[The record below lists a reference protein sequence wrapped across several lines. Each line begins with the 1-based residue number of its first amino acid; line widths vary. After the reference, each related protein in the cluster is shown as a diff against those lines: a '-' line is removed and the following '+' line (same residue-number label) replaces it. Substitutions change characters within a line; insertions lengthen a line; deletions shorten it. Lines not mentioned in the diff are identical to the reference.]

1 MSDFNVDII
10 QIRDSSFNIG
20 KKIGNYIQNRPIL
33 KTLEMITKPEI
44 DYINMM
50 TVFTYFTPHL
60 IDELEGLAEGL
71 KLPFHKTAALFSG
84 YDVPKTEAMG
94 CSAIVTKDH
103 YTRNYD
109 FSPVLYDGCFSLLQ
123 PEKAISTAGYNLQ
136 AIGRHDG
143 VNEHGLVLGLHFV
156 SNNEYTKGLSAWTS
170 VRMILDT
177 CTNLEDAIHMLKEI
191 PHAACYNF
199 SIGDRAGNIAAVE
212 ASPDKVI
219 VRRDELLLTCV
230 NHFQD
235 RSLVKKNRF
244 SIEGSIERNNYLQD
258 FKESH
263 FTQSEMF
270 HSFANKNSPVFFTDY
285 DNLFGTLHTFSYS
298 FKESRILTS
307 IAQSNQVLDIDF
319 EEWINGKDVSQQ
331 VLTGVIEN

>member
-71 KLPFHKTAALFSG
+71 KLPFNKTAALFSG

-230 NHFQD
+230 NHF
-235 RSLVKKNRF
+235 
-244 SIEGSIERNNYLQD
+244 
-258 FKESH
+258 
-263 FTQSEMF
+263 
-270 HSFANKNSPVFFTDY
+270 
-285 DNLFGTLHTFSYS
+285 
-298 FKESRILTS
+298 
-307 IAQSNQVLDIDF
+307 
-319 EEWINGKDVSQQ
+319 
-331 VLTGVIEN
+331 